1 MDQAAPIVASN
12 DETLISP
19 VSTPSV
25 SLFAELGLDPRLL
38 SAVTSAGYTDPTAVQ
53 AAAIPA
59 ALAGHDLMVSSA
71 TGSGKTA
78 AFVLPTL
85 QRLMQNGER
94 NAPGRGPRAL
104 FLSPT
109 RELSLQ
115 ITRACETYGR
125 TFKGLRVASVV
136 GGVPYGAQLRAVR
149 GALDVLIATP
159 GRLLDL
165 LQGGQVHLA
174 RVEVLVL
181 DEADRMLDMGFI
193 EDIEAIAA
201 ATPRARQTLLFSAT
215 LDGKIAQLASGLMR
229 EPRRVEVE
237 SPIESRSNI
246 TERLHWADGRAH
258 KDKILDRLLADPSI
272 DQAVVFTSTQHDAER
287 LAESLQ
293 ADGHAVSAL
302 HGGMPQGQRTR
313 TLTALRQRRLRV
325 LVATDVAARGID
337 VPTIT
342 HVINY
347 GLPINVE
354 DYVHR
359 IGRTGR
365 AGRTGLAVTL
375 AESGDSQ
382 KIRRIERYTAT
393 RIPVETLEGLEPRRP
408 DPSRS
413 PAPPS
418 RRGGKRPAPAGA
430 KPGARFERPQSA
442 RHDGAAPVR
451 KRSFA
456 R

>member
-1 MDQAAPIVASN
+1 MHSEDPVAMSDQPAVSAIPAVSAFAA
-12 DETLISP
+12 
-19 VSTPSV
+19 
-25 SLFAELGLDPRLL
+25 LGLDERLL
-38 SAVTSAGYTDPTAVQ
+38 RAVEVAGYTEPTAVQ
-53 AAAIPA
+53 LAAIPA
-59 ALAGHDLMVSSA
+59 ALAGEDLMVSSA

-85 QRLMQNGER
+85 HRLLQS
-94 NAPGRGPRAL
+94 NARSTAGRGPRAL

-115 ITRACETYGR
+115 ITRACETYSKTVR
-125 TFKGLRVASVV
+125 GLRFASVV
-136 GGVPYGAQLRAVR
+136 GGVPYGAQIRAVR
-149 GALDVLIATP
+149 GALDVLVATP

-165 LQGGQVHLA
+165 LQGGQLHLA
-174 RVEVLVL
+174 SVEVLVL

-201 ATPRARQTLLFSAT
+201 ATPQARQTLLFSAT
-215 LDGKIAQLASGLMR
+215 LDGKVGQLASGLMR
-229 EPRRVEVE
+229 EPRRLQVATATA
-237 SPIESRSNI
+237 SKGNI
-246 TERLHWADGRAH
+246 AERLHWADGRAH
-258 KDKILDRLLADPSI
+258 KDKLLDRLLSDPTI

-302 HGGMPQGQRTR
+302 HGGMPQGVRNR
-313 TLTALRQRRLRV
+313 TLMALRQRRLRV

-347 GLPINVE
+347 GLPINIE

-365 AGRTGLAVTL
+365 AGRSGVAVTL
-375 AESGDSQ
+375 AEAGDSP
-382 KIRRIERYTAT
+382 KIRRIERYTES
-393 RIPVETLEGLEPRRP
+393 RIPVETLPGLEPRRP
-408 DPSRS
+408 DPSRA
-413 PAPPS
+413 PAPGA
-418 RRGGKRPAPAGA
+418 RRGGKRPPHAHGKPGQRFERA
-430 KPGARFERPQSA
+430 PGARHEG
-442 RHDGAAPVR
+442 DAPVR